1 MSNVTY
7 KNPSN
12 AIYLFIL
19 SALMITGS
27 ASTDMYVPSLP
38 YIAQYFHVSADS
50 VKWSMTLYLF
60 GFIASQLVYGPL
72 SDRYGRRIILLSALS
87 IALLGTVLCITAD
100 SIYMLW
106 LGRFIQGAGVSTTL
120 TRAIAQDTFSGAKLS
135 QTIATLSIIYGFAPV
150 IAPLIGGYLQQ
161 YLHWRGVFLFIF
173 IYLIILTVIV
183 WKLLPETNHHREIN
197 LGLRKLSQHY
207 WTTLCNQSFMINAI
221 CASAAMA
228 GIIGYYTL
236 SPFLL
241 QQTLGLSAVA
251 YGCIIVVV
259 ASGMLIGKSLNS
271 FLLKYLPIYQ
281 LIFIGTVFMLLGSSI
296 MLLLSLLG
304 YLNVACIV
312 CPFILFTIGTGLIFA
327 NAMVA
332 AFSTLHSKSGIAG
345 AAYTCIQISGTFGI
359 SILVA
364 HLPQANQLPLALL
377 LTGLA
382 LSAFL
387 LNLYHLHKKKLLFA

>member
-1 MSNVTY
+1 MENIAY
-7 KNPSN
+7 KNPSSSTY
-12 AIYLFIL
+12 IFIL

-38 YIAQYFHVSADS
+38 YIAHYFNVSADS

-72 SDRYGRRIILLSALS
+72 SDRYGRRVVLLTALG
-87 IALLGTVLCITAD
+87 IALLGSILCVTAD

-120 TRAIAQDTFSGAKLS
+120 TRAIAQDTFSGTKLS
-135 QTIATLSIIYGFAPV
+135 QTIATLSIIYGFAPI
-150 IAPLIGGYLQQ
+150 IAPLVGGYLQQ
-161 YLHWRGVFLFIF
+161 YFQWRGVFVFIF
-173 IYLIILTVIV
+173 VYLILLTTIV
-183 WKLLPETNHHREIN
+183 WKLLPETNDTPETE
-197 LGLRKLSQHY
+197 LGWKKLTQHY
-207 WTTLCNQSFMINAI
+207 WTAFTNQTFIINAI

-241 QQTLGLSAVA
+241 QQTLKLSAVT
-251 YGCIIVVV
+251 YGFLIVIV

-271 FLLKYLPIYQ
+271 VLLKYLPIHQ
-281 LIFIGTVFMLLGSSI
+281 LIFIGTGCMLFGSGL
-296 MLLLSLLG
+296 MLMFALLG

-312 CPFILFTIGTGLIFA
+312 GPFIFFTLGTGLVFA

-332 AFSTLHSKSGIAG
+332 AFSTLHSMGGIAG
-345 AAYTCIQISGTFGI
+345 AAYTCIQIGGSFGI
-359 SILVA
+359 SVLVA
-364 HLPQANQLPLALL
+364 HLSQANQLPLALL
-377 LTGLA
+377 LTGLG
-382 LSAFL
+382 LGAFL
-387 LNLYHLHKKKLLFA
+387 LNFYHLYKQRLLFA